1 DQYQRFGIAQAL
13 RQRIDVLD
21 MIVPDRDVMPGEF
34 AETVEGAQRVEI
46 IVEDRDL
53 HDALPFAGPARRL
66 LHRQQF
72 DIEHQ
77 RGVRRDDA
85 ASATRP
91 VTERGRN
98 DQRALAADVHRTDAF
113 VPTRNHLALADLE
126 LERLVAVDGG
136 IEFLALLAVL
146 VEPSG

>member
-1 DQYQRFGIAQAL
+1 MRS
-13 RQRIDVLD
+13 
-21 MIVPDRDVMPGEF
+21 
-34 AETVEGAQRVEI
+34 
-46 IVEDRDL
+46 
-53 HDALPFAGPARRL
+53 PFAGPVRRL

-77 RGVRRDDA
+77 RGVRGDDA

-91 VTERGRN
+91 VTERRRN

-113 VPTRNHLALADLE
+113 VPARNHLALADLE

-146 VEPSG
+146 VEPSGIMHDASLAGLRRSTGADLAVDDLQA